1 MATFANISAVLSEML
16 NATMKDSINISMN
29 SSNEKS
35 FQMIPFTP
43 KSLKIATRIIYVIIF
58 VIGILGN
65 AMVRGCFTTYFSY
78 FS

>member
-1 MATFANISAVLSEML
+1 MGMATFANISAALSEML
-16 NATMKDSINISMN
+16 NATMKDPVNISMT

-35 FQMIPFTP
+35 LQTAPFTP

-65 AMVRGCFTTYFSY
+65 AMVS
-78 FS
+78 